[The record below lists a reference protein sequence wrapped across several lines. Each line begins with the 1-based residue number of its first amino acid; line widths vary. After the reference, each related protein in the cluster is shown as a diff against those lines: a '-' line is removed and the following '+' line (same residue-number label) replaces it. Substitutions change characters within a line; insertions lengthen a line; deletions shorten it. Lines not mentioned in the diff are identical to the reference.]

1 MSDDGKKKD
10 AGRFSVLFFVVLIV
24 AGYFAWQHYK
34 KMPETAEE
42 AVERTVSA
50 APLIEREAEVEKNY
64 IGYVTPVHDV
74 SVRPYISGFVD
85 EIRVKGGSEVKAGDV
100 MVIIDQAEY
109 KAKLD
114 AAKAAV
120 AQAEASFNNS
130 SVYYQRM
137 QKAGARA
144 VSKTEL
150 DNAKASFLS
159 AEAALE
165 QDKAALAEA
174 QVNYD
179 YTVIRATIDGVVGD
193 VPLSKGDYVSPENVL
208 LTVIQ
213 YNPIRVVFSI
223 TDKDYLEEAGRPEM
237 FADETLRLKLADGA
251 VYPQAGTFGYVDNQI
266 DKSTN
271 SIAVYADFAN
281 PDKRLV
287 ANAYVNVLVE
297 KKYRGMIVRK
307 DLVYI
312 EPDGSYIYVA
322 GANGVVKT
330 AVNILSEYGNNNYI
344 LKNTFTPGESIV
356 LDKMGAG
363 DEGHKFK
370 IVMEGAAAAG
380 EKN

>member
-50 APLIEREAEVEKNY
+50 APLIEQEAEVEKNY

-109 KAKLD
+109 KARLD

-165 QDKAALAEA
+165 QAKAALAEA

-281 PDKRLV
+281 PDKGLV
-287 ANAYVNVLVE
+287 ANAYVNVLVD